1 MLGTSINISR
11 VHFPVTTLGPG
22 NRIGIWFQ
30 GCSIRCPG
38 CISVD
43 TWDSKNSGLIGFADL
58 LSQINIWMK
67 DADGVTISGGEPFDQ
82 PEGLLAILNGLVL
95 EAHQDVLVYS
105 GYPFEKINTTAASKC
120 GRIDALISDPFDIT
134 KPQNLALRGSDNQ
147 RLHLLTELGRKKFIS
162 YDRLRKQSDLSLDVM
177 FDTDGSVWLAGIP
190 KRGDLQKLQ
199 ELLRSQGHLIATSE
213 DKRSL

>member
-1 MLGTSINISR
+1 MLGTTINISR

-43 TWDSKNSGLIGFADL
+43 TWDNKSGLMSSADL
-58 LSQINIWMK
+58 LSQINISMR

-82 PEGLLAILNGLVL
+82 PEGLLAVLNGLVL

-105 GYPFEKINTTAASKC
+105 GYPFEKISSTAAFES
-120 GRIDALISDPFDIT
+120 GRIDALISDPFDIS

-147 RLHLLTELGRKKFIS
+147 RLHLITELGRKKFIS
-162 YDRLRKQSDLSLDVM
+162 YDRPRKKSDLSLDVM
-177 FDTDGSVWLAGIP
+177 FDADGSVWLAGIP
-190 KRGDLQKLQ
+190 KRGDMQKLQ
-199 ELLRSQGHLIATSE
+199 ELLRLQGHLIATSE